1 MTASRSHRNSRPRNG
16 GGSLSPATHVSFT
29 VTQLIMLIVG
39 LFTLAGGYWWLQS
52 NVVSATAK
60 VGEFSAKLDGAIK
73 TNSDQFATQ
82 DHKREQLGK
91 DFIASQQQVV
101 AKVSELNTAVQL
113 QQHDTKQIADSL
125 AKISDQLSTVAISPA
140 KGK

>member
-1 MTASRSHRNSRPRNG
+1 MTSRSHTRSRPRNG

-29 VTQLIMLIVG
+29 VTQLIMLVVG
-39 LFTLAGGYWWLQS
+39 LFTVAGGYWWLQN
-52 NVVSATAK
+52 NVITASAK
-60 VGEFSAKLDGAIK
+60 VGEFSSKLDSAIK
-73 TNSDQFATQ
+73 SNNDQFTTQ
-82 DHKREQLGK
+82 DNKREQLGK
-91 DFIASQQQVV
+91 DFLASQQQVV

-113 QQHDTKQIADSL
+113 QQHDTSAIAASL